1 MKIKMKL
8 NFKEKLFL
16 FLAVA
21 ILAGIGL
28 GIGQFFRFNDG
39 KLHLVFCDVGQ
50 GDAIYLKTPAG
61 KEILIDGG
69 PNEEVLDCLSS
80 RQPFFDREIDILI
93 LTHPEADHLTGLI
106 PVLQRYKVN
115 HFITENIG
123 NPSAVFKKFHDEV
136 VREESKIYNPKP
148 GDKIRL
154 GEVEVDFYW
163 PKTIGDK
170 KIWSDKFD
178 FRDNATGSE
187 SSNDYSLVFTVKY
200 KNFSSLLTGD
210 AESPILEQIGLP
222 SEVTILKVP
231 HHGSAGALSKELL
244 GFLKPKLAVISAGGG
259 NRFGHPTKETL
270 KILRDSDIKILRTD
284 QNGEVE
290 IVSDGQRWWIE

>member
-1 MKIKMKL
+1 MKMKL
-8 NFKEKLFL
+8 DFKEKLFL

-28 GIGQFFRFNDG
+28 GIGQFFHFNDG

-50 GDAIYLKTPAG
+50 GDAIYLKTPDG
-61 KEILIDGG
+61 QEILIDGG
-69 PNEEVLDCLSS
+69 PNEKVLNCLSS
-80 RQPFFDREIDILI
+80 RRPFYDREIDVLI

-115 HFITENIG
+115 YFIAENIS
-123 NPSAVFKKFHDEV
+123 NPSAVFKEFHDEV
-136 VREESKIYNPKP
+136 IREGSKIYNSKP
-148 GDKIRL
+148 GDKVRL

-170 KIWSDKFD
+170 KIWLDKFD
-178 FRDNATGSE
+178 VKDNETKTE
-187 SSNDYSLVFTVKY
+187 SSNDYSLVFTVNY

-210 AESPILEQIGLP
+210 AESPILEQIDLP
-222 SEVTILKVP
+222 DEVTVLKVP
-231 HHGSAGALSKELL
+231 HHGSAGALSRELL
-244 GFLKPKLAVISAGGG
+244 GVLKPKLAIISAGKG
-259 NRFGHPTKETL
+259 NRFGHPTEETL

-290 IVSDGQRWWIE
+290 IVSDGQSWQIEKR